1 MWSRR
6 GDTPLLLSEGTSQVD
21 VEGCLDSLNSFL
33 LIRPLTTELQLAD
46 HCVWEGEGMG
56 EMGEVNG
63 GK

>member
-46 HCVWEGEGMG
+46 HCMREGEGMG

-63 GK
+63 GM